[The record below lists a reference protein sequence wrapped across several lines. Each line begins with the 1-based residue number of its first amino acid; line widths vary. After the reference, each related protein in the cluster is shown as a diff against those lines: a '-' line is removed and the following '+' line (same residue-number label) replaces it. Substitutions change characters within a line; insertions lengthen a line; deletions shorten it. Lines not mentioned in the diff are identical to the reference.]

1 MDKRGITAATVSGD
15 LTGGELP
22 PLVWL
27 SVFETG
33 DATVDREHHELLDD
47 INTLS
52 RCLAEGKD
60 WQLVVSLSKQLR
72 DEAFAHFRDERAVL
86 ERVKYGKLAD
96 HEREHRRIEKELNK
110 VLATIGV
117 AQPSRAEVEAVLY
130 LRSLLVHHFFR
141 FDIAYKAHLLGA
153 PGKGSRSRRTQGRS
167 VEP

>member
-1 MDKRGITAATVSGD
+1 
-15 LTGGELP
+15 
-22 PLVWL
+22 
-27 SVFETG
+27 
-33 DATVDREHHELLDD
+33 
-47 INTLS
+47 
-52 RCLAEGKD
+52 
-60 WQLVVSLSKQLR
+60 
-72 DEAFAHFRDERAVL
+72 RAVL

-153 PGKGSRSRRTQGRS
+153 PGQGSRSRRTQGTS
-167 VEP
+167 VEPEVGGVHLRQPQAKGEVALSGGKQ